1 MRTLVP
7 PPPSLHFDLCH
18 GELRLKQIE
27 PLGPLSL
34 ELDIEILVCS
44 KCGHEQ
50 SHRVSHSRYAAHTAS
65 NMSTAK
71 VG

>member
-1 MRTLVP
+1 MRTLVH
-7 PPPSLHFDLCH
+7 PPPSLHCDLCH

-27 PLGPLSL
+27 RVGPLSF
-34 ELDIEILVCS
+34 ELDIEIFVCT

-50 SHRVSHSRYAAHTAS
+50 RFGVGHNHYAAHTPS
-65 NMSTAK
+65 KMPTTK

>member
-1 MRTLVP
+1 MRTLVK
-7 PPPSLHFDLCH
+7 PPPSLHCDHCH

-27 PLGPLSL
+27 PVGPPSL
-34 ELDIEILVCS
+34 ELDIEIFVCA

-50 SHRVSHSRYAAHTAS
+50 SFEVSHNHYAAHTAS
-65 NMSTAK
+65 KMPTAK